1 MPPNTRLLPL
11 FFAALVVALFTSTA
25 AWACPFCNPSS
36 GINEVKA
43 GIFNDLFW
51 MRAAAVVAPF
61 PVFAGIIALIYYG
74 PGGGTRNR

>member
-51 MRAAAVVAPF
+51 MRAAAV

-74 PGGGTRNR
+74 PGGSTRKR